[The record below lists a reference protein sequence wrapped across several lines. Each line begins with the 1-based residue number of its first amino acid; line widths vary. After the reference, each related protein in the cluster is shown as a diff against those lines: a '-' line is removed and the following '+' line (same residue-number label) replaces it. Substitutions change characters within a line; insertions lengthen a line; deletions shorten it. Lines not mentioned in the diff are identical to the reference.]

1 MSPPTSVIFRTG
13 NIITTGR
20 TSLEK
25 SNQELLNSLRQNFE
39 DAASRATGQQLS
51 WIEARGGTYYAP
63 GAEEPDGLSE
73 ERTEYD
79 ITVKLFYLP
88 GVPLSKRRD
97 HTREALQH
105 VLRELR
111 VPSIDLL
118 IISFPNISFDA
129 EDHSPDTEPTP
140 AEVDEWA
147 ETYQA
152 LEALQLEGQIKRIGL
167 SEFGVARLL
176 KLLPRTTIKPSVDQI
191 NVRDCCVV
199 PKPLIQFAKEQK
211 IELLTH
217 NDCTNIL
224 PSSAL
229 QSLLQENHHAAFGDF
244 KNIEPQWV
252 VKYTAV
258 IQDRGVVENKG
269 YFAMA
274 KINIDGV

>member
-1 MSPPTSVIFRTG
+1 MSPPSSIVFRTG

-39 DAASRATGQQLS
+39 DAASRVTSEQPS
-51 WIEARGGTYYAP
+51 WIEAEGDTVYVPRI
-63 GAEEPDGLSE
+63 EEPDGLSE

-88 GVPLSKRRD
+88 GVSVSRRKD
-97 HTREALQH
+97 HTREALQN

-129 EDHSPDTEPTP
+129 EDHSPDTEPTQE
-140 AEVDEWA
+140 EVDEWA

-167 SEFGVARLL
+167 SEFGVARLV
-176 KLLPRTTIKPSVDQI
+176 KLLPRTSIKPSVDQI

-199 PKPLIQFAKEQK
+199 PKPLIQFAREQK

-229 QSLLQENHHAAFGDF
+229 QGLLQENHAVFGGLG
-244 KNIEPQWV
+244 NINPQWV

-274 KINIDGV
+274 EAEADRL

>member
-1 MSPPTSVIFRTG
+1 MLPPSSIVFRTG
-13 NIITTGR
+13 NIIIAGR
-20 TSLEK
+20 NSLEK

-39 DAASRATGQQLS
+39 DASSRATGGQMS
-51 WIEARGGTYYAP
+51 WIEARGDTLYAP
-63 GAEEPDGLSE
+63 SIEEPDGLSE
-73 ERTEYD
+73 ERAEYD

-88 GVPLSKRRD
+88 GVPVSKRRD

-111 VPSIDLL
+111 VSSIDLL
-118 IISFPNISFDA
+118 IISFPDISFDA
-129 EDHSPDTEPTP
+129 EDHSPDTEPSQR
-140 AEVDEWA
+140 EVDEWA
-147 ETYQA
+147 ETYRA
-152 LEALQLEGQIKRIGL
+152 LETLQMEGQVKRIGL
-167 SEFGVARLL
+167 SEFGVARLA
-176 KLLPRTTIKPSVDQI
+176 KLLPRTSIKPSVDQI

-199 PKPLIQFAKEQK
+199 PKPLIQFAREQK

-229 QSLLQENHHAAFGDF
+229 QSLLLETHVALGELKKVD
-244 KNIEPQWV
+244 PQWV

-258 IQDRGVVENKG
+258 VQDRGVVENKG

-274 KINIDGV
+274 RIGID

>member
-1 MSPPTSVIFRTG
+1 MSPPSLVVFRTG

-39 DAASRATGQQLS
+39 DAASRATGEQLS
-51 WIEARGGTYYAP
+51 WIEVKGDTFYAP
-63 GAEEPDGLSE
+63 GIEEPDGLSE
-73 ERTEYD
+73 ERSEYD

-88 GVPLSKRRD
+88 GVFVSKRKD
-97 HTREALQH
+97 HTREALQN
-105 VLRELR
+105 VFRELR
-111 VPSIDLL
+111 VSSIDLL

-129 EDHSPDTEPTP
+129 EDHSPDTEPTQE
-140 AEVDEWA
+140 EVDEWA
-147 ETYQA
+147 ETYQT
-152 LEALQLEGQIKRIGL
+152 LETLQLEGQIKRIGL

-176 KLLPRTTIKPSVDQI
+176 KLLPRTSIKPSVDQI

-199 PKPLIQFAKEQK
+199 PKPLIQFAREQR

-229 QSLLQENHHAAFGDF
+229 QGLLQENHLAFGDF
-244 KNIEPQWV
+244 KNVDPQWV

-274 KINIDGV
+274 KVDIDRT